1 MRVEVLDGPGSR
13 TAVRTLFTRVYPAD
27 VLGTVAWRNV
37 VSAPADR
44 RVVLMDN
51 TGDIIAAAGLIFR
64 TGLRDG
70 EVIRIGGIGGVM
82 VSPEWQRQGL
92 GRTVMQAAHEALR
105 SNPDVQFGL
114 LFCEPHNTS
123 FYEGIG
129 WCRFGGEIRVDQA
142 GGSIIYDIMG
152 TMTLPLATDAPRSG
166 SIDLCGLPW

>member
-1 MRVEVLDGPGSR
+1 MRVEVLDGPGST
-13 TAVRTLFTRVYPAD
+13 TAAGALFIRVYPAD
-27 VLGTVAWRNV
+27 VLGTVAWRDV

-51 TGDIIAAAGLIFR
+51 AGDIIAAAGLIFR

-70 EVIRIGGIGGVM
+70 GVVRIGGIGGVM
-82 VSPEWQRQGL
+82 VSPERQRQGL

-114 LFCEPHNTS
+114 LFCEPHNTT

-129 WCRFGGEIRVDQA
+129 WRRFVGEVRVDQP
-142 GGSIIYDIMG
+142 GGSVSTTSWG
-152 TMTLPLATDAPRSG
+152 R
-166 SIDLCGLPW
+166 